1 MNFSLIFENSG
12 DEIPFFATNP
22 GLLEYFVDT
31 INNNYVNK
39 FSYYPALDF
48 DGRPSREL
56 VKNVTECIQSLQQ
69 ESKNCNEWI
78 QEIMEWRIPILE
90 FDEYLD
96 QQNLNKLH
104 EQVVNWKYDTY
115 EVHTN
120 YREKGPDSIAQ
131 KLHDMFSDDITSVTF
146 GCIISRL
153 GLEKEFNRINL
164 LLHRLE
170 NQFTKVNF
178 KVDSV
183 DRGSLEFDNPFPT
196 NIVTNNIC
204 NLSLTFWHLGRALY
218 DKFQKF
224 DLNYEY
230 DDENTFSQ
238 LTGSVELNLLP
249 PETIPFSKEYVAW
262 CNRNNKVPSGTII
275 ELGNIP
281 NLYENLTKYRKIVF
295 HNLLSNNAFSI
306 QKG

>member
-1 MNFSLIFENSG
+1 MKFSLVFENSG
-12 DEIPFFATNP
+12 DEIPFCATNP
-22 GLLEYFVDT
+22 RVLEYFVDT
-31 INNNYVNK
+31 INKDYTNK
-39 FSYYPALDF
+39 FTYYPSLDL
-48 DGRPSREL
+48 DGRPCYEL
-56 VKNVTECIQSLQQ
+56 VKNVIECIHLLQQ
-69 ESKNCNEWI
+69 ESKNCNKWI
-78 QEIMEWRIPILE
+78 CEIMDWKIPILE

-96 QQNLNKLH
+96 QQHLNKLH

-115 EVHTN
+115 DVHTN
-120 YREKGPDSIAQ
+120 YSENRSGGMAE
-131 KLHDMFSDDITSVTF
+131 KLHNMFSDDITSVTF

-153 GLEKEFNRINL
+153 GLETEFNRINL

-178 KVDSV
+178 KIDNA
-183 DRGSLEFDNPFPT
+183 DRGSLEFDNPFST

-204 NLSLTFWHLGRALY
+204 NLSMTFWHLGRTLY

-238 LTGSVELNLLP
+238 LTGAVELSLCP
-249 PETIPFSKEYVAW
+249 PQTILFSKEYVAW
-262 CNRNNKVPSGTII
+262 CNQNNKVPSGNII

-281 NLYENLTKYRKIVF
+281 NLYENLTKYRKIIF
-295 HNLLSNNAFSI
+295 HNLSGNNAFSI